1 MFHTDLIYPVY
12 KSNVIISGQ
21 YKMAVIKTNPVKKQL
36 KKVPEKLF
44 QLQRPD
50 GKPGRAF
57 APPEIL

>member
-1 MFHTDLIYPVY
+1 MSRTDFIYPVD

-21 YKMAVIKTNPVKKQL
+21 YKMAVIKNESSKKPIE
-36 KKVPEKLF
+36 KVPEKLF